1 MVACLGGIT
10 AFQAALAAGAPFG
23 VLAYG
28 GFHEGVLPTSLRV
41 ASGVAALAWG
51 SAMVAITT
59 ERPRSDRGQRALFAG
74 LAGVAALGAFVNLV
88 SPSLPERLLW
98 VPVTA
103 VLAVAAWHES
113 RSVRQRRRWPVLR
126 MDDDRRS
133 VDAPRPR
140 PENVEQREPV
150 SA

>member
-23 VLAYG
+23 ALAYG
-28 GFHEGVLPTSLRV
+28 GFHDGVLPTTLRV

-51 SAMVAITT
+51 AAMVAVTT
-59 ERPRSDRGQRALFAG
+59 ERPSSDRGQRILFAG
-74 LAGVAALGAFVNLV
+74 LAGVAAVGAFVNLA

-98 VPVTA
+98 VPVTT

-126 MDDDRRS
+126 SDDDRRA
-133 VDAPRPR
+133 VDVPRHRAKPDR
-140 PENVEQREPV
+140 QPV

>member
-1 MVACLGGIT
+1 MTPPSDLGGPDI
-10 AFQAALAAGAPFG
+10 
-23 VLAYG
+23 
-28 GFHEGVLPTSLRV
+28 
-41 ASGVAALAWG
+41 
-51 SAMVAITT
+51 
-59 ERPRSDRGQRALFAG
+59 AG

-133 VDAPRPR
+133 VDVPRER
-140 PENVEQREPV
+140 GSAEQREPI